1 MEIEVRSMR
10 GSERRQC
17 QSRANQCRADLKSLR
32 KSVEQAAQRAQAEEL
47 MRRRDGIE
55 GRPSGMTGEWSGGG
69 ALGPDVAQQS
79 LARSRL
85 SLLDS
90 RRVLDETEGVGR
102 RVVGDLES
110 QRESLLRSQAH
121 VRDTEG
127 AAVKARRMLRSL
139 SRKEFRH
146 RLLLYLVILIL
157 SGAIVLVLYLKIRR
171 RLK

>member
-1 MEIEVRSMR
+1 MR
-10 GSERRQC
+10 NLASSYHTITPLLPFSRRGTVP
-17 QSRANQCRADLKSLR
+17 SNRA
-32 KSVEQAAQRAQAEEL
+32 
-47 MRRRDGIE
+47 
-55 GRPSGMTGEWSGGG
+55 TF
-69 ALGPDVAQQS
+69 
-79 LARSRL
+79 ARSRL

>member
-1 MEIEVRSMR
+1 M
-10 GSERRQC
+10 
-17 QSRANQCRADLKSLR
+17 KSLSILMR
-32 KSVEQAAQRAQAEEL
+32 VRVFSHHMQAATPTIQDSPL
-47 MRRRDGIE
+47 FSPGH
-55 GRPSGMTGEWSGGG
+55 T
-69 ALGPDVAQQS
+69 

-90 RRVLDETEGVGR
+90 RRVLDETEGIGR

-121 VRDTEG
+121 VRETEG

-146 RLLLYLVILIL
+146 RLFLHLVILIL
-157 SGAIVLVLYLKIRR
+157 SGAIVFVLYLKIRH
-171 RLK
+171 RLE

>member
-1 MEIEVRSMR
+1 MKVRVFSHHM
-10 GSERRQC
+10 
-17 QSRANQCRADLKSLR
+17 
-32 KSVEQAAQRAQAEEL
+32 QAATPATL
-47 MRRRDGIE
+47 LLPYLLPPLLPPGH
-55 GRPSGMTGEWSGGG
+55 T
-69 ALGPDVAQQS
+69 

-90 RRVLDETEGVGR
+90 RRVLDETEGIGR

-121 VRDTEG
+121 VRETEG
-127 AAVKARRMLRSL
+127 AAVKARRVLRSL

-146 RLLLYLVILIL
+146 RLFLYLVILIL
-157 SGAIVLVLYLKIRR
+157 SGAIVFVLYLKIRH